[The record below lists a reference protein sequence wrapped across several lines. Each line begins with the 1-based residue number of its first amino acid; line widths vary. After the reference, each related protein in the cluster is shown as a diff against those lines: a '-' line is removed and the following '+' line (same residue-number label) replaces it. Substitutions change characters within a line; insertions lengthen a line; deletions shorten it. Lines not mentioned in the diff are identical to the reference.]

1 MSVVAIRRQLFRRGG
16 LLHVASEVVVVVVT
30 ARNFIDAAADGRFLS
45 EVERCAMDRHNVA
58 SRDLRVVKGR
68 VACAP
73 KPHMVLEY
81 IPTPLARQVEVAV
94 LCQAYGSRLVARL
107 CFHFCAQL
115 TIAAE
120 CVRDRHIKVARK
132 TCYQN
137 YRWFEFSTTQI
148 LNPNTQNK
156 ESILP

>member
-1 MSVVAIRRQLFRRGG
+1 M
-16 LLHVASEVVVVVVT
+16 VVT
-30 ARNFIDAAADGRFLS
+30 ARNFIDAAADGGFLG
-45 EVERCAMDRHNVA
+45 EVERCAMDRHDVP

-81 IPTPLARQVEVAV
+81 VPTPLARQVEVAM
-94 LCQAYGSRLVARL
+94 LCQAYGSRLVAWL

-115 TIAAE
+115 TVAAE
-120 CVRDRHIKVARK
+120 CVRDGHIKVARK

-137 YRWFEFSTTQI
+137 YRWFRFSITQI
-148 LNPNTQNK
+148 LNPTPK
-156 ESILP
+156 TKKACYHDK